1 MEAYKVVQTDIITS
15 STGSVPVTNMVT
27 LSDNIV
33 ARDGYLIA
41 VKLLDNKETY
51 NQVELK
57 NGEFVT
63 LQKGQIL
70 IGTLGE
76 RQALRGYSGIVPRK
90 INTGDVLNVLNMGG
104 IIGLCQSDYPSYGP
118 AMRAEVLGAVMIED
132 ERNLVH
138 ATISDYAIEW
148 VDRLNSSAPLIAV
161 TGTSMNVG
169 KTFAASQ
176 IINIL
181 TQKGYK
187 VAAAKLTGASL
198 MRDTKS
204 MMDNGAIACANF
216 TEAGLVST
224 THQNV
229 LPMAKGLIT
238 HLNAYKPDLIVMEF
252 GDGIIGPYGV
262 DNLLID
268 KDLQKWI
275 AVHVTAAQD
284 LAGCWALDSIFKN
297 RYGRTPSVITG
308 PVTDNIVGINYIQNT
323 LGMKAANAMQQPDLL
338 AEHVIN
344 ELKNYSSQEIG
355 IGVA

>member
-1 MEAYKVVQTDIITS
+1 MEEYKLVHSDIITS
-15 STGSVPVTNMVT
+15 STGDVPLTQDIL

-41 VKLLDNKETY
+41 VRLLDNKDTY

-57 NGEFVT
+57 SGEFVK
-63 LQKGQIL
+63 LEKGQIL
-70 IGTLGE
+70 VGTLGE

-104 IIGLCQSDYPSYGP
+104 IIGLCQSDYPPYGP
-118 AMRAEVLGAVMIED
+118 AMRAEVLGAIMIED
-132 ERNLVH
+132 NRSFVH
-138 ATISDYAIEW
+138 ATISDFAIEW
-148 VDRLNSSAPLIAV
+148 VDNIDYSVPLIAV
-161 TGTSMNVG
+161 TGTCMNVG
-169 KTFAASQ
+169 KTYAASE
-176 IINIL
+176 IIRIL
-181 TQKGYK
+181 TQRGYK

-204 MMDNGAIACANF
+204 MKDHGAIACAHF

-229 LPMAKGLIT
+229 LPMAKGLIA
-238 HLNAYKPDLIVMEF
+238 HLNTFKPDVIVMEF
-252 GDGIIGPYGV
+252 GDGIIGSYGV

-284 LAGCWALDSIFKN
+284 LTGCWAIDSIFKK

-308 PVTDNIVGINYIQNT
+308 PVTDNIVGINYIRNT

-338 AEHVIN
+338 VDHVISELRNYTPQEVGVN
-344 ELKNYSSQEIG
+344 E
-355 IGVA
+355 A